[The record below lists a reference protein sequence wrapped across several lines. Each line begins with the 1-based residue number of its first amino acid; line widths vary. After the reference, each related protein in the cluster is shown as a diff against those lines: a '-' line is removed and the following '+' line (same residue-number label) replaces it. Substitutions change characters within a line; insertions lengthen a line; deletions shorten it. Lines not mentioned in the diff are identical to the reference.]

1 MATNRSNTKTRSAAE
16 SSASAETPREALV
29 AVARHTAR
37 IQIAAI
43 SAAGKAIAG
52 WAYAADRLAL
62 AVGDELLRRI
72 DGETDSRELI
82 VRVASATNVHL
93 RELTTLPSTA
103 TDHFDKRLERASID
117 N

>member
-1 MATNRSNTKTRSAAE
+1 
-16 SSASAETPREALV
+16 
-29 AVARHTAR
+29 
-37 IQIAAI
+37 
-43 SAAGKAIAG
+43 
-52 WAYAADRLAL
+52 
-62 AVGDELLRRI
+62 
-72 DGETDSRELI
+72 LI